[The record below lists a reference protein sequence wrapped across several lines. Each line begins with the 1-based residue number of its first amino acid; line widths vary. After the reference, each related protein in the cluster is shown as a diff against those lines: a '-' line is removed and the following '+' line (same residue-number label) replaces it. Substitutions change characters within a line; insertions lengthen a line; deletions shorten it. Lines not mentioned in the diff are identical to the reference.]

1 MYRKSI
7 LLTTALV
14 SGAGVAYAGDKPLYQ
29 PAPAWVVAPV
39 EPDLVKLG
47 DSDPMI
53 VILDQ
58 QQRMRDGEVLY
69 YLDQATRVASAQMLT
84 DVGQVKLQ
92 WQPDEGD
99 LIVHR
104 AEIIR
109 GAQRIDLIATGQ
121 RLQVL
126 QREEQMEQLQ
136 LNGTLTATM
145 AVEGLRVG
153 DVLRFAY
160 TVTSRDKAL
169 QGNVQAF
176 QPLMADP
183 MRAKFARAR
192 ISWPSGS
199 PVRWRLTPDTVRPTV
214 AKKDGFDAIE
224 VALPLAKQPEMPAD
238 APTRYRQ
245 MPLIEAS
252 SFADWA
258 AVSKVLAPLYDT
270 SGKIAP
276 GSPLAAEVAKIA
288 TKTND
293 PRRRAALALQLVQD
307 EVRYLFKGMDGGNYI
322 PQQPAQ
328 TWELRYG
335 DCKAKTLLLLA
346 LLRALGVDAEAVAAN
361 TSLGDQVPQR
371 LASPGAF
378 DHVLVRAVID
388 GKSLWLDGT
397 GAGSRLADLDDTPP
411 FRHVL
416 PLRVVGSGL
425 MPIEARA
432 SARPLA
438 EVDLELDQRAG
449 LGLPTLFTMTTVLRG
464 PPAGMIQAAAGQMG
478 KEQIRQGA
486 QAMANQLFGEAMIS
500 EGDISYDAETATAQM
515 KASGVVTTRW
525 RMAEGRYRMTLD
537 KTIED
542 LDFQPDRVRPAWKE
556 IPVAN
561 GMIGTVV
568 YRVRVKLP
576 GEGEGFSLE
585 GDQTLPATLAG
596 AHPVRKTR
604 LADGMITVE
613 DRIENL
619 GAEIAA
625 ADIAA
630 TRAQVALAKTRLLKA
645 IAPERYPARWKT
657 VAEARRDGGVDRLL
671 AAYAKG
677 IAADSDEVTGYRN
690 RASFLAGIW
699 DWKGAAADY
708 DKAIEL
714 APDGD
719 LYLARSRVRQALR
732 DDAGALADAEAA
744 LGLDASSTAAIDQ
757 VAVLRFRKGERK
769 AALALVGERIAAGG
783 KEELELVGLQSQLL
797 GEDGR
802 AEEGVAV
809 LDAAIK
815 ATPGKAGLFN
825 SRCWLKATTQIALE
839 TALKDC
845 TRGIEMAEQPAAIY
859 DSRALVYYRMGRL
872 EEALGDLDAALEVA
886 PSQTASLYLRGVV
899 RQRMKDKAGEEDLA
913 AARLM
918 WPRIDEDYA
927 RYGIKP

>member
-1 MYRKSI
+1 M
-7 LLTTALV
+7 AH
-14 SGAGVAYAGDKPLYQ
+14 AGDKPLYQ
-29 PAPAWVVAPV
+29 PTPAWVVAPV
-39 EPDLVKLG
+39 EPDFARLG

-53 VILDQ
+53 VILDR
-58 QQRMRDGEVLY
+58 QQRMRDGEVLD

-109 GAQRIDLIATGQ
+109 GGQHIDLIATGQ
-121 RLQVL
+121 KLQVL
-126 QREEQMEQLQ
+126 QREEQMEQLA

-153 DVLRFAY
+153 DVLRVAY

-176 QPLMADP
+176 QPLIADP
-183 MRAKFARAR
+183 VRAQFARAR
-192 ISWPSGS
+192 FSWPSNS
-199 PVRWRLTPDTVRPTV
+199 AIRWRVTPEAARPKV
-214 AKKDGFDAIE
+214 ASKDGFDAIE
-224 VALPLAKQPEMPAD
+224 VSLPLAKQPEMPGD
-238 APTRYRQ
+238 APPRYRQ

-258 AVSKVLAPLYDT
+258 AVSKVLAPLFDT
-270 SGKIAP
+270 SSKIAP

-288 TKTND
+288 ARSSD
-293 PRRRAALALQLVQD
+293 PRTRAALALRLVQD

-346 LLRALGVDAEAVAAN
+346 LLRELGIEAEAVAAN
-361 TSLGDQVPQR
+361 SALGDQVPQR
-371 LASPGAF
+371 LPSPGAF

-397 GAGSRLADLDDTPP
+397 SAGARLADLDDTPP
-411 FRHVL
+411 FRNVL
-416 PLRVVGSGL
+416 PLRVGGSGL
-425 MPIEARA
+425 MPIEVRA
-432 SARPLA
+432 SARPMA

-449 LGLPTLFTMTTVLRG
+449 LGLPALFTMTTVLRG
-464 PPAGMIQAAAGQMG
+464 PPAGMMQAAVGQTN
-478 KEQIRQGA
+478 KEQILQGA
-486 QAMANQLFGEAMIS
+486 QAMATQMFGDAMVS
-500 EGDISYDAETATAQM
+500 DGAISYDAETATAQM
-515 KASGVVTTRW
+515 KASGVVTTPW
-525 RMAEGRYRMTLD
+525 RMTDGRYRMTLD

-542 LDFQPDRVRPAWKE
+542 INFQPDRARPAWKD

-561 GMIGTVV
+561 GGIGTVA
-568 YRVRVKLP
+568 YRLHVRLP
-576 GEGEGFSLE
+576 ANGEGFALE
-585 GDQTLPATLAG
+585 GDQTLPTMLAG

-604 LADGMITVE
+604 LADGAITVE
-613 DRIENL
+613 DRIESL
-619 GAEIAA
+619 GTEIAA
-625 ADIAA
+625 ADIPA

-645 IAPERYPARWKT
+645 IAPEGYPARWKT
-657 VAEARRDGGVDRLL
+657 VAEARRDGSIDRLL
-671 AAYAKG
+671 AAYAKA
-677 IAADSDEVTGYRN
+677 ITNDPKEVSGYRN
-690 RASFLAGIW
+690 RAAFLAGIW

-708 DKAIEL
+708 TKAIEI

-719 LYLARSRVRQALR
+719 LYLARSGVRQAFK
-732 DDAGALADAEAA
+732 DDEGALADAEAA
-744 LGLDASSTAAIDQ
+744 LALDASSTSAINQ

-769 AALALVGERIAAGG
+769 AALALVGDRIAAGG
-783 KEELELVGLQSQLL
+783 KEELELIELQSQLL

-815 ATPGKAGLFN
+815 ATPGKANLFN
-825 SRCWLKATTQIALE
+825 SRCWLKATTQIALD

-845 TRGIEMAEQPAAIY
+845 TRGIEMAEQPASIY
-859 DSRALVYYRMGRL
+859 DSRAMVYYRMGRL
-872 EEALGDLDAALEVA
+872 EDALGDLNAALEVA
-886 PSQTASLYLRGVV
+886 PSQGASLYLRGVV
-899 RQRMKDKAGEEDLA
+899 RRRMNDKAGEEDLA

-927 RYGIKP
+927 RYGIEP